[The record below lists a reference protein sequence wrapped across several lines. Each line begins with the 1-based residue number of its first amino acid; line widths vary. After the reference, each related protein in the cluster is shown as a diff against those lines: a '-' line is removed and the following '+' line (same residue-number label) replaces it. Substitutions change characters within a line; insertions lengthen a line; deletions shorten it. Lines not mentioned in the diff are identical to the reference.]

1 MKKEIAEML
10 VQYNTDLRLYENYSG
25 RGMYG
30 KNTTGISCENM
41 AQVMEA
47 VGNAFYGMIEDA
59 MVDGEDY
66 DPTEAE
72 NLTDVLTNLRTDSL
86 GLGII
91 VY

>member
-10 VQYNTDLRLYENYSG
+10 IQHNSDLQLHEDYSG

-59 MVDGEDY
+59 MVDGGDY

-72 NLTDVLTNLRTDSL
+72 DLANALADLRTDSL